1 MMRDIP
7 TPTTPHAYSQAERD
21 ALYKAIAQRRDMR
34 HFTPDASVPPA
45 TLLKILQAAHMGPSV
60 GFMQPWRF
68 LRLTQAGQ
76 REAVAAIVGK
86 EQLATAAAL
95 GERKAEFLRLKVEG
109 IKDCA
114 ELIACCLMPQRD
126 AHIFGRRTMPYMDI
140 ASIGCALQNLWLA
153 ARAEGLGLGWVS
165 IFDPVELAKTLNLPD
180 DAQPLALL
188 CIGPVPAFYDE
199 PMLQQE
205 RWAKRMPLSDVLF
218 DGVWGQTSPLC
229 ADPLSEKP
237 PAP

>member
-1 MMRDIP
+1 MQNKPPVASADK
-7 TPTTPHAYSQAERD
+7 PHAYSQAERE

-34 HFTPDASVPPA
+34 HFTPGAAVPPA
-45 TLLKILQAAHMGPSV
+45 TLLRILQAAHMAPSV

-68 LRLTQAGQ
+68 LRLTQSTQ
-76 REAVAAIVGK
+76 REAVAQIVAQ
-86 EQLATAAAL
+86 EQQATAEAL

-109 IKDCA
+109 IRDCA
-114 ELIACCLMPQRD
+114 ELIACCLMPQRE

-165 IFDPVELAKTLNLPD
+165 IFDPVELAQVLQLPQ

-188 CIGPVPAFYDE
+188 CIGPVPAFYEE

-205 RWAKRMPLSDVLF
+205 RWAKRQPLADVLF
-218 DGVWGQTSPLC
+218 DDRWGQPSALF
-229 ADPLSEKP
+229 AQQS
-237 PAP
+237 

>member
-1 MMRDIP
+1 MRDTPAP
-7 TPTTPHAYSQAERD
+7 TQPHAYSQAERD

-34 HFTPDASVPPA
+34 HFTPGASVPPA
-45 TLLKILQAAHMGPSV
+45 TLLRILQAAHRGPSV

-76 REAVAAIVGK
+76 REAVAAIVSK
-86 EQLATAAAL
+86 EQQATAQAL

-109 IKDCA
+109 IQDCA
-114 ELIACCLMPQRD
+114 ELIACCLMPQRE

-165 IFDPVELAKTLNLPD
+165 IFDPVELAQVLALPV

-205 RWAKRMPLSDVLF
+205 RWAKRMPLSEVLF
-218 DGVWGQTSPLC
+218 DGVWGQTSTLC
-229 ADPLSEKP
+229 ADIQPESR

>member
-1 MMRDIP
+1 MHIHSENSL
-7 TPTTPHAYSQAERD
+7 PHAYSQAERE
-21 ALYKAIAQRRDMR
+21 AIYRVIAQRRDMR
-34 HFTPDASVPPA
+34 HFTQGASVAPA
-45 TLLKILQAAHMGPSV
+45 TLLRVLQAAHMGPSV

-68 LRLTQAGQ
+68 MRLTAPGQ
-76 REAVAAIVGK
+76 REAVAAVVAQ
-86 EQLATAAAL
+86 EQQATAEAL

-109 IKDCA
+109 IQDCA
-114 ELIACCLMPQRD
+114 ELIACCLMPQRES
-126 AHIFGRRTMPYMDI
+126 HLFGRRTMPYMDI

-165 IFDPVELAKTLNLPD
+165 IFDPDVLAKTLNLPA

-205 RWAKRMPLSDVLF
+205 RWAQRMPLSDVLF
-218 DGVWGQTSPLC
+218 DGAWGQASSLLDAAQSKTP
-229 ADPLSEKP
+229 
-237 PAP
+237 